1 MQPALGQESDFAPG
15 WTMDPTASVLR
26 FQSTKNET
34 TVESSTFATYTGTID
49 NSGLATIRVLMD
61 SVNTNIDLRNVRM
74 RFLLF
79 ETFQYPEAV
88 VTMQIDPALIADLA
102 EVRRK
107 AITAPYT
114 IELHGVRAEREAEIT
129 VTLLNDD
136 QVAVSS
142 AAPIVLVMS
151 DFTLDVGVTKLEEA
165 AKVDVLPLT
174 SVTFDFIFERAE
186 TAEEFDAV
194 ANALSVDAGLN
205 AAAMEEE
212 GELSTE
218 ACIDRFDT
226 MSQSNRINFG
236 IGSARL
242 TDDSNGVLD
251 SIVDVFNRCPD
262 LSIEIGGHTDTDG
275 SRADNQAL
283 SEARA
288 RAVRSYLVDA
298 GIDPDR
304 ITAVGYGEIQPLVPN
319 STAANKQRNRRI
331 EFKIMEN

>member
-107 AITAPYT
+107 TITAPYT
-114 IELHGVRAEREAEIT
+114 IELHGVRAEREADIT
-129 VTLLNDD
+129 VTLLDDD

-151 DFTLDVGVTKLEEA
+151 DFTLDAGVTKLEEA

-331 EFKIMEN
+331 EFKIMDN